1 MTIKK
6 QKPKTTWVD
15 EAGHS
20 IPWTHIKQVEKV
32 NEAFTF
38 FIAQKALKVSAQLK
52 QFKADVIGSVDTM
65 VAAFHDQYEGKKKV
79 FKGNY
84 TLFNFDRSIK
94 IEVHVGTPIKFDDM
108 LIQKAKSVL
117 DDFLKEGISAK
128 HSFIKEMVLSAFE
141 TSRGQMDVKKIMALK
156 KYSDRITDKRYTE
169 AMRLIDSAIRKP
181 KSETY
186 YQVWIMNGS
195 GKYENVPL
203 ALKDV

>member
-6 QKPKTTWVD
+6 QKPKSIWTD

-20 IPWTHIKQVEKV
+20 IPWTHIKQVEKI
-32 NEAFTF
+32 NETFTYS
-38 FIAQKALKVSAQLK
+38 IAQKALKVSQQLK
-52 QFKADVIGSVDTM
+52 QFKADVIAGVETM
-65 VAAFHDQYEGKKKV
+65 VAAFHEQYEGKKKE

-84 TLFNFDRSIK
+84 TIFNFDRSIK
-94 IEVHVGTPIKFDDM
+94 VEINVGSPIKFDDM

-117 DDFLKEGISAK
+117 DGFLKSSIDSKNA
-128 HSFIKEMVLSAFE
+128 FIKDMVLSAFE

-156 KYSDRITDKRYTE
+156 KYADRITDKRYTE
-169 AMRLIDSAIRKP
+169 AMQLIDSAIRKP
-181 KSETY
+181 KSATY
-186 YQVWIMNGS
+186 YQVWIMDGA